1 MIKVKF
7 WISLLD
13 GFLGHVQNWNFFVV
27 ELKFRGSFIMFLSF
41 VPTII
46 AKLETLQIIIWKHII
61 FTLRWNRFKE
71 VTTLP

>member
-46 AKLETLQIIIWKHII
+46 AKLETL
-61 FTLRWNRFKE
+61 
-71 VTTLP
+71 

>member
-13 GFLGHVQNWNFFVV
+13 GFLDHVQNWNFLVV
-27 ELKFRGSFIMFLSF
+27 ELKFCGSFIMFISF

-46 AKLETLQIIIWKHII
+46 VKLETL
-61 FTLRWNRFKE
+61 
-71 VTTLP
+71 